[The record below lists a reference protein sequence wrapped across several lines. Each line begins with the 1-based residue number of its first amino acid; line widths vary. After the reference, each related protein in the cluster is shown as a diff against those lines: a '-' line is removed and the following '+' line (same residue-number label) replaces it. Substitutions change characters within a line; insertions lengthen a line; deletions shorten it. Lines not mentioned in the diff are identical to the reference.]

1 MKRNLVSAVAG
12 LILATAFVAAQTPTQ
27 APPASPAQQ
36 DKEVTLTG
44 CLIQGST
51 PSTFILDNA
60 RVDARDR
67 NEKAKRYVVVAGA
80 KEFDPRPHLNHEVSV
95 VGKAEQKAVPEKP
108 TEKDLPKL
116 TATAI
121 RMVADTCSPAGM

>member
-1 MKRNLVSAVAG
+1 MKRNVVGVVAG
-12 LILATAFVAAQTPTQ
+12 LILASAFAAAQTPAQ

-51 PSTFILDNA
+51 PSMFILDNA

-67 NEKAKRYVVVAGA
+67 NEKAKRYVLVVAA
-80 KEFDPRPHLNHEVSV
+80 KELDPRPHLNHEVSV

-121 RMVADTCSPAGM
+121 NAIADTCSPAGM